1 MCLAIMGK
9 DIFYLIIYF
18 YAVFA
23 ASLHHYVDATER
35 LDSTF
40 QQLIRLQANDKFI
53 LLIYITGLM

>member
-1 MCLAIMGK
+1 MGK